1 MFGPHLPEIFGYSL
15 GIFASRCFLLPSIS
29 RMFFNGD
36 DDGDDHDNEV
46 DDDAE
51 VDDDL
56 MLLLFFVVVDTMMLT
71 MIISILGVKPPF
83 RGHPWLL

>member
-1 MFGPHLPEIFGYSL
+1 MAHTCPKSL
-15 GIFASRCFLLPSIS
+15 GILWVSLHPGVFCFHPYLGC
-29 RMFFNGD
+29 FFNGD

>member
-1 MFGPHLPEIFGYSL
+1 LAH
-15 GIFASRCFLLPSIS
+15 
-29 RMFFNGD
+29 
-36 DDGDDHDNEV
+36 
-46 DDDAE
+46 AE

-56 MLLLFFVVVDTMMLT
+56 MLLLFFVVVVDMMMLT